1 MSLLIWQ
8 YLHCAQTLPTHQPLN
23 YRVVCYCMLWHYMK
37 KLVVR
42 RKNCPVNHLL
52 RSNLFQHGHHPSCP
66 SNPETQKLLS
76 DAPGNQHLMSTNS
89 YWAHFL
95 ALCGRGCVA
104 PRRLHRAWQERGE
117 GHPKSGLDWSDGM
130 STLQK
135 LSNLTVEWSWTPWQ
149 EGGGTLWQGPA
160 RVGFWSSRSEKWKQ
174 KAFTL
179 FWEVQSEKKNVFTLF
194 WEVQSENKML
204 HSLSRSAKWNQNA
217 SIKKWKF

>member
-1 MSLLIWQ
+1 
-8 YLHCAQTLPTHQPLN
+8 
-23 YRVVCYCMLWHYMK
+23 MLWHYMK

-66 SNPETQKLLS
+66 SNPETEKLLS
-76 DAPGNQHLMSTNS
+76 DSPGNQHLMSTNS

-130 STLQK
+130 WTLHR
-135 LSNLTVEWSWTPWQ
+135 LTHGGQPSETIKPDGWMTMGTVVR
-149 EGGGTLWQGPA
+149 GGGTLLWACSGSGKFSCFWGYGEGPN
-160 RVGFWSSRSEKWKQ
+160 WM
-174 KAFTL
+174 TI
-179 FWEVQSEKKNVFTLF
+179 T
-194 WEVQSENKML
+194 
-204 HSLSRSAKWNQNA
+204 
-217 SIKKWKF
+217 

>member
-66 SNPETQKLLS
+66 SNPETEKLLS
-76 DAPGNQHLMSTNS
+76 DATGNQHLMSTNS

-130 STLQK
+130 WTLHR
-135 LSNLTVEWSWTPWQ
+135 LIHGWQ
-149 EGGGTLWQGPA
+149 PSETIKPDGWMTI
-160 RVGFWSSRSEKWKQ
+160 FWPFPHSRFGHLQCPKRKSKTISEYK
-174 KAFTL
+174 
-179 FWEVQSEKKNVFTLF
+179 
-194 WEVQSENKML
+194 
-204 HSLSRSAKWNQNA
+204 HSPN
-217 SIKKWKF
+217 